1 MSIKKHKE
9 IKCLINKIIKDH
21 LQYSCAVNTL
31 VKYTSK
37 LDKNIIKE
45 MSLRI
50 TLINNIK
57 DNRSYDTFVYLKE
70 NEQVDDELLVK
81 IAKLSFIDLI
91 LNNKSN
97 EAITFAEKYFDNLSD
112 KSLISLI
119 GYTPEDNKHLN
130 ILSLGIDR
138 VEIMS
143 LINSLLFK
151 KSTGKSESLLHST
164 LSYYET
170 LRNNKEM

>member
-91 LNNKSN
+91 LNN
-97 EAITFAEKYFDNLSD
+97 
-112 KSLISLI
+112 
-119 GYTPEDNKHLN
+119 
-130 ILSLGIDR
+130 
-138 VEIMS
+138 
-143 LINSLLFK
+143 
-151 KSTGKSESLLHST
+151 
-164 LSYYET
+164 
-170 LRNNKEM
+170 